1 MSEPIKELYKICQE
15 ERTKL
20 AALLAETSLERNTL
34 KADNEALR
42 AKCDALGRVRD
53 AAKIWAYRFSGDC
66 KELDEALAACE
77 DGGRKDDAQ
86 EEAK

>member
-34 KADNEALR
+34 KADNKALQDLLREAYPIIR
-42 AKCDALGRVRD
+42 GRHSSFTYGPRD
-53 AAKIWAYRFSGDC
+53 LVERIQQ
-66 KELDEALAACE
+66 ALAAC
-77 DGGRKDDAQ
+77 Q
-86 EEAK
+86 EEVKK